1 MEKIINIG
9 GKEVK
14 MRASALIP
22 RLYRFRFERDIIR
35 DMTALKKAFNKK
47 NELPED
53 ATEEQKQDAA
63 LSEMNLM
70 IFENVAYIMAKHADP
85 SIPDDP
91 NEWLDGFEMFSIYE
105 IFPEILQMWNLNN
118 ETTSKP
124 KKNKRNCQGE
134 NGSGIHASL
143 RGAEP
148 VR

>member
-22 RLYRFRFERDIIR
+22 RLYRFRFGRDIIR
-35 DMTALKKAFNKK
+35 DMTTLKKAFNKK

-124 KKNKRNCQGE
+124 KKK
-134 NGSGIHASL
+134 
-143 RGAEP
+143 
-148 VR
+148 

>member
-1 MEKIINIG
+1 MEKVINIG
-9 GKEVK
+9 GKDVK

-22 RLYRFRFERDIIR
+22 RMYRFKFGRDILR
-35 DMTALKKAFNKK
+35 DMTSLKKAFKK
-47 NELPED
+47 RSELPED
-53 ATEEQKQDAA
+53 ATDEQKEEAT
-63 LSEMNLM
+63 LSEINLM

-124 KKNKRNCQGE
+124 KKK
-134 NGSGIHASL
+134 
-143 RGAEP
+143 
-148 VR
+148 

>member
-22 RLYRFRFERDIIR
+22 RLYRFRFGRDIIR

-63 LSEMNLM
+63 LLEMNLM

-124 KKNKRNCQGE
+124 KKK
-134 NGSGIHASL
+134 
-143 RGAEP
+143 
-148 VR
+148 

>member
-1 MEKIINIG
+1 
-9 GKEVK
+9 

-22 RLYRFRFERDIIR
+22 RLYRFRFGRDIIR

-124 KKNKRNCQGE
+124 KKK
-134 NGSGIHASL
+134 
-143 RGAEP
+143 
-148 VR
+148 

>member
-22 RLYRFRFERDIIR
+22 RLYRFRFGRDIIR

-105 IFPEILQMWNLNN
+105 ILPEILQMWKLNN

-124 KKNKRNCQGE
+124 KKK
-134 NGSGIHASL
+134 
-143 RGAEP
+143 
-148 VR
+148 

>member
-22 RLYRFRFERDIIR
+22 RLYRFRFGRDIIR

-47 NELPED
+47 NELPEN

-124 KKNKRNCQGE
+124 KKK
-134 NGSGIHASL
+134 
-143 RGAEP
+143 
-148 VR
+148 

>member
-9 GKEVK
+9 GKEIK

-22 RLYRFRFERDIIR
+22 RLYRFRFGRDIIR
-35 DMTALKKAFNKK
+35 DMTTLKKAFNKK

-105 IFPEILQMWNLNN
+105 IFPEILKMWNLNN

-124 KKNKRNCQGE
+124 KKK
-134 NGSGIHASL
+134 
-143 RGAEP
+143 
-148 VR
+148 

>member
-22 RLYRFRFERDIIR
+22 RLYRFRFGRDIIR

-91 NEWLDGFEMFSIYE
+91 NEWMDGFEMFSIYE

-124 KKNKRNCQGE
+124 KKK
-134 NGSGIHASL
+134 
-143 RGAEP
+143 
-148 VR
+148 

>member
-22 RLYRFRFERDIIR
+22 RSYRFRFGRDIIR

-124 KKNKRNCQGE
+124 KKK
-134 NGSGIHASL
+134 
-143 RGAEP
+143 
-148 VR
+148 

>member
-22 RLYRFRFERDIIR
+22 RLYRFRFGRDIIR

-85 SIPDDP
+85 SSPDDP
-91 NEWLDGFEMFSIYE
+91 NEWLDGFEIFSIYE

-124 KKNKRNCQGE
+124 KKK
-134 NGSGIHASL
+134 
-143 RGAEP
+143 
-148 VR
+148 

>member
-22 RLYRFRFERDIIR
+22 RLYRFRFGRDIIR

-105 IFPEILQMWNLNN
+105 LFPEILQMWNLNN

-124 KKNKRNCQGE
+124 KKK
-134 NGSGIHASL
+134 
-143 RGAEP
+143 
-148 VR
+148 

>member
-1 MEKIINIG
+1 MEKVINIG

-22 RLYRFRFERDIIR
+22 RLYRFRFGRDIIR
-35 DMTALKKAFNKK
+35 DMTTLKKAFNKK

-124 KKNKRNCQGE
+124 KKK
-134 NGSGIHASL
+134 
-143 RGAEP
+143 
-148 VR
+148 